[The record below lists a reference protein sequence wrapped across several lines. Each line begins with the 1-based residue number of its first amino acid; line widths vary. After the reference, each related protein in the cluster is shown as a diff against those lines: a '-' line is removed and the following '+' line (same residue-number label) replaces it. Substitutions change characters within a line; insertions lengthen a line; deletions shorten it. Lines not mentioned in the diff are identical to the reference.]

1 MSVINCG
8 EKTATYTP
16 TSVGVASGR
25 SYLRLT
31 NESLDMR
38 CRAGDANISNTAGII
53 IEPGQ
58 TVEFRP
64 LPSENREIYVMSEG
78 KSVKLAYYEVIVG

>member
-1 MSVINCG
+1 MSTVNCG

-16 TSVGVASGR
+16 TSVGVAAGR

-38 CRAGDANISNTAGII
+38 CRAGASNISSTAGII

-78 KSVKLAYYEVIVG
+78 KSVKLAYYEVIVS

>member
-1 MSVINCG
+1 MSTVNCG
-8 EKTATYTP
+8 VKTATYTP
-16 TSVGVASGR
+16 STVGVAGGR
-25 SYLRLT
+25 KYLRLT

-38 CRAGDANISNTAGII
+38 CRAGTSNISSEAGII

>member
-1 MSVINCG
+1 MSVVNCG

-16 TSVGVASGR
+16 TSVGVAASRG
-25 SYLRLT
+25 YLRLT

-38 CRAGDANISNTAGII
+38 CRAGASNISSTAGII

-78 KSVKLAYYEVIVG
+78 KAVKLAYYEVIV

>member
-1 MSVINCG
+1 MSVVNCG

-16 TSVGVASGR
+16 TSVGVAAGR

-78 KSVKLAYYEVIVG
+78 KAVKLAYYEVIV

>member
-1 MSVINCG
+1 MSVNCG
-8 EKTATYTP
+8 EKTATNTP
-16 TSVGVASGR
+16 STVGVATR
-25 SYLRLT
+25 RKYLRLT

-38 CRAGDANISNTAGII
+38 CRAGDDGISNTAGVI

-64 LPSENREIYVMSEG
+64 LAWENTEIYVMSEA
-78 KSVKLAYYEVIVG
+78 KAVKLAYYEVISE

>member
-1 MSVINCG
+1 MSVNAGI
-8 EKTATYTP
+8 KTATNTP
-16 TSVGVASGR
+16 STVGVATGR
-25 SYLRLT
+25 KYLRLT

-38 CRAGDANISNTAGII
+38 CRAGASNISSNAGII

-78 KSVKLAYYEVIVG
+78 KAVKLAYYEVIVG

>member
-1 MSVINCG
+1 MSVVNCG

-16 TSVGVASGR
+16 TSVGVAAGR

-38 CRAGDANISNTAGII
+38 RRAGASNI
-53 IEPGQ
+53 
-58 TVEFRP
+58 
-64 LPSENREIYVMSEG
+64 
-78 KSVKLAYYEVIVG
+78 

>member
-16 TSVGVASGR
+16 TSVGAAAGR

-38 CRAGDANISNTAGII
+38 CRAGASNISDTAGII

-78 KSVKLAYYEVIVG
+78 KSVKLAYYEVIVS